1 MAGLYLN
8 HVKVAEESGGIV
20 SLPNTVQ
27 FNNLKIG
34 GTEVINSNRQIQN
47 ITGIDFGSSSL
58 LTDYEEGTWI
68 PSLTASTSGT
78 ITVDSSTSTCWYI
91 KVGRVVH
98 FGGRINTSATSAP
111 TGDLYL
117 EGFPFSSATVTN
129 GQNSITFSVGFVN
142 LGVALSGS
150 VSVYWIPGE
159 SKSRL
164 RDGGN
169 STNSGGTIAN
179 HIDGS
184 TTMYINGSYLV
195 D

>member
-1 MAGLYLN
+1 MSNARTLASTIN
-8 HVKVAEESGGIV
+8 SSSQIVVPSGGVNFGI
-20 SLPNTVQ
+20 STDGSGTVT
-27 FNNLKIG
+27 G
-34 GTEVINSNRQIQN
+34 GVL
-47 ITGIDFGSSSL
+47 D
-58 LTDYEEGTWI
+58 DYEEGTWT
-68 PSLTASTSGT
+68 PALTASTSGT

-150 VSVYWIPGE
+150 IGVYWIPGAD
-159 SKSRL
+159 KSRL